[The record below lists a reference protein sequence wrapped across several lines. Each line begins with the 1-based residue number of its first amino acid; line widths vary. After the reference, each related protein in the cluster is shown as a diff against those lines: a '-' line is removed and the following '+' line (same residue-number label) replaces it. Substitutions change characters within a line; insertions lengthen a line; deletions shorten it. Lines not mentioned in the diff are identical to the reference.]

1 MSTNQPNHYYNWG
14 PYLHK
19 TKLPQAVCKDI
30 LARRSQTHTD
40 HSRNLAGVIER
51 QFLLGEDDRKHV
63 ESLLQA
69 PLLAYV
75 RERARYHG
83 QEANVVSMQI
93 DEVWINIMKPGD
105 FNPPHNHV
113 GGDISF
119 VLYLQIP
126 DGLKEE
132 FEHNKSNNAGPGT
145 IEFYYG
151 QPDSWVTSGHM
162 ILPEEGDLLI
172 FPAQLIH
179 FVQPYKSLGER
190 ISLAGNI
197 ISLREAPS
205 SK

>member
-1 MSTNQPNHYYNWG
+1 MSANQPKTYYHWG

-19 TKLPQAVCKDI
+19 TKLPQALCHDI
-30 LARRSQTHTD
+30 LTRGRQTHTD
-40 HSRNLAGVIER
+40 HSRSLAGVIEK
-51 QFLLGEDDRKHV
+51 QFLLCEDDRKHI
-63 ESLLQA
+63 ESILEE
-69 PLLAYV
+69 PLSVYV
-75 RERARYHG
+75 RERAVYHG
-83 QEANVVSMQI
+83 EEVKVVSMQL

-126 DGLKEE
+126 GGLQEE
-132 FEHNKSNNAGPGT
+132 YEHNKSNNAGPGT

-151 QPDSWVTSGHM
+151 QPDSWVTSGHKL
-162 ILPEEGDLLI
+162 LPQEGDLLI

-190 ISLAGNI
+190 ISVAGNI
-197 ISLREAPS
+197 VSL
-205 SK
+205 SKGLPGQ